1 MKNIDIVTAWIN
13 NESFYRKSKALST
26 DGDNLFSYALK
37 IGYTNKQG
45 RKVAIDYTST
55 GGYMRSMTTST
66 HVGMAKRKA
75 DLIRNPCIEDDTAP
89 VEIPVSVY
97 NPKAF
102 TK

>member
-1 MKNIDIVTAWIN
+1 MTNHDIITEWISN
-13 NESFYRKSKALST
+13 RPYSKRHKALST
-26 DGDNLFSYALK
+26 DGQILFSYGLI

-55 GGYMRSMTTST
+55 GGYMKSQTTST

-75 DLIRNPCIEDDTAP
+75 DLIRNPCIEDDSAP
-89 VEIPVSVY
+89 IEVPVSVY
-97 NPKAF
+97 NPKTF

>member
-1 MKNIDIVTAWIN
+1 MKNIDIITEWISN
-13 NESFYRKSKALST
+13 RPYSKRHKALST
-26 DGDNLFSYALK
+26 DGQILFSYGLI

-55 GGYMRSMTTST
+55 GGYMKSQTTST

-75 DLIRNPCIEDDTAP
+75 DLIRNPCIEDDSAP
-89 VEIPVSVY
+89 IEVPVSVY